1 MFDRSRQTSER
12 LNEFDRQD
20 LGLLSQIPRTDPVAG
35 AYCLMSLGEES
46 GDLTDQIILR
56 GTKLAAISGLQ
67 IALGHADI
75 IGGGA
80 NGGGLVFCRELR
92 RNLQRLRLLFR
103 FRRSHFGF
111 DGRPGAWLLG
121 DGRHGLRGRL
131 NIRWLGGSRR
141 TPWSYYPKLRGGG

>member
-12 LNEFDRQD
+12 LDEFDRQD
-20 LGLLSQIPRTDPVAG
+20 LSLLSQILRTDPVAG

-92 RNLQRLRLLFR
+92 RNLQRLRLWSPFPRRHFR
-103 FRRSHFGF
+103 FPA
-111 DGRPGAWLLG
+111 RPAAVPPA
-121 DGRHGLRGRL
+121 HVPPRL
-131 NIRWLGGSRR
+131 
-141 TPWSYYPKLRGGG
+141 

>member
-12 LNEFDRQD
+12 LDEFDRQD
-20 LGLLSQIPRTDPVAG
+20 LSLLSQILRTDPVAG

-67 IALGHADI
+67 LALGHADI

-80 NGGGLVFCRELR
+80 NGGRLVFCRELR
-92 RNLQRLRLLFR
+92 RNLQRLRLWLR
-103 FRRSHFGF
+103 FRRSQLCFG
-111 DGRPGAWLLG
+111 GPPAAWPLGVCRPAP
-121 DGRHGLRGRL
+121 R
-131 NIRWLGGSRR
+131 
-141 TPWSYYPKLRGGG
+141 